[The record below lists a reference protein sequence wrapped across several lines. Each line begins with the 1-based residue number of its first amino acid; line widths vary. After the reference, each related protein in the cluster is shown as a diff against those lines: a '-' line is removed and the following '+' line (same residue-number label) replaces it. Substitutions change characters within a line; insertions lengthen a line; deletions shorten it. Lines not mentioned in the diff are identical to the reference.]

1 MCSILP
7 NVCANN
13 SRGPKIKVVMHTE
26 GRTEE
31 ETCVALSPEKQSN
44 IESKRPSTE
53 DVNIK
58 SKGPEVSFRF
68 CCITLPI
75 QDYCCKPEAKLHSSF

>member
-1 MCSILP
+1 
-7 NVCANN
+7 
-13 SRGPKIKVVMHTE
+13 MHTE